1 MRCPRARTVLPL
13 LLADH
18 RPLHRPQLLD
28 VRGGGAEEAVEA
40 VEAAEAVESV
50 RPLLEDAV
58 TPGPRSW

>member
-1 MRCPRARTVLPL
+1 MRCSPARTVLPL

-40 VEAAEAVESV
+40 VESV

-58 TPGPRSW
+58 TPGPGSR